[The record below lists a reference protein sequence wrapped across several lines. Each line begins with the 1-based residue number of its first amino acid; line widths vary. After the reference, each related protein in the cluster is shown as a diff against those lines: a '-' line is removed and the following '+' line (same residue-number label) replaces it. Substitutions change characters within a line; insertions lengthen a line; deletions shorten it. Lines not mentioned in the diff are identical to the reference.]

1 MIRTSRAAALVTA
14 ALLGLAGCGAS
25 SGDLEDTDTV
35 SAPMDSD
42 EPGEEPTV
50 IEGDSL
56 SSLLTAA
63 NTEDFLIEYRINGDE
78 PTLWFVQVNSA
89 ADGPVSISI
98 VLDPSGTYNFTAALS
113 GDDLLENP
121 VTELQGAAEYT
132 PGLMATPGPDGV
144 TYTWMNGPSSW
155 TIGAD
160 RQDRVIYY
168 QLESPEGTFEMDLLY
183 GSDINQKVPQTFIDG
198 VLDGLEAT
206 DQQFVFGVTG
216 SDFQGWQFYDF

>member
-1 MIRTSRAAALVTA
+1 MTYPRRAAALLAA

-25 SGDLEDTDTV
+25 DEVADDSGNVTT
-35 SAPMDSD
+35 PMEGD
-42 EPGEEPTV
+42 EPVEEAEV

-56 SSLLTAA
+56 SSLLNAA
-63 NTEDFLIEYRINGDE
+63 NTEDFFIEYRINGDQT
-78 PTLWFVQVNSA
+78 TLWFVQANSA
-89 ADGPVSISI
+89 DQGPVSISI

-121 VTELQGAAEYT
+121 VTELQGAAEFT

-155 TIGAD
+155 TMRAD
-160 RQDRVIYY
+160 NQDRVVYY

-198 VLDGLEAT
+198 VLDGLATT
-206 DQQFVFGVTG
+206 DQQYVFGVT
-216 SDFQGWQFYDF
+216 SADFQGWQFYEF